1 MLTRIAHRRVWCL
14 GLAVVLA
21 AVAGCPEKETATEEP
36 AATVEVEK
44 PAPTEAETEV
54 EKPAPTEPPAKTP
67 IQAPTEAK
75 TAAATEAE
83 VQAKLAKAD
92 LVDGTADKIVS
103 KCPACALKM
112 DGKPEH
118 ALQVAG
124 YTLYFCCADCKQ
136 GYEKDPTKA
145 ILALKI
151 PED

>member
-1 MLTRIAHRRVWCL
+1 MWTRIAHWRVLCL

-21 AVAGCPEKETATEEP
+21 AVAGCPEKEPAAEEP

-44 PAPTEAETEV
+44 PALTEV
-54 EKPAPTEPPAKTP
+54 ATD
-67 IQAPTEAK
+67 AK
-75 TAAATEAE
+75 TAVATEAE
-83 VQAKLAKAD
+83 VRAKLAAAD
-92 LVDGTADKIVS
+92 LVDGKADKIVS

-124 YTLYFCCADCKQ
+124 HTLHFCGPGCKQ
-136 GYEKDPTKA
+136 AYEKDPTKA

-151 PED
+151 PKD

>member
-1 MLTRIAHRRVWCL
+1 L
-14 GLAVVLA
+14 GLVVVLA
-21 AVAGCPEKETATEEP
+21 AVAGCPEKEPATEEP
-36 AATVEVEK
+36 ETQAEAEK

-54 EKPAPTEPPAKTP
+54 EKPAPAEPPTEAKTE
-67 IQAPTEAK
+67 AATEVAAEAK

-83 VQAKLAKAD
+83 VEAKLAKAD

-124 YTLYFCCADCKQ
+124 YTLHFCCASCKQ
-136 GYEKDPTKA
+136 AYEKDPTKA

-151 PED
+151 PQD